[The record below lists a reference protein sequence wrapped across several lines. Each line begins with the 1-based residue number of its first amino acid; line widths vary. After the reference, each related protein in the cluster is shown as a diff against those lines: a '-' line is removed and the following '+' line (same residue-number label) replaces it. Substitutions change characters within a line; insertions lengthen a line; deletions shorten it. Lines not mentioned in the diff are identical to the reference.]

1 MRIKAGQHP
10 LNRAFHQFF
19 VVDLVDIAGFYLAI
33 DSKEFVKI
41 LNLLRLNLLLLHI
54 LRNEHRAGHGYCR
67 DNGKGGG
74 QQTVLHKHF
83 HFIILSLL
91 YPALT
96 PCERRF
102 TTRAAVIPHDDKDG
116 WQ

>member
-10 LNRAFHQFF
+10 LNCAFHQFF
-19 VVDLVDIAGFYLAI
+19 VIDLVDIAGFDLAV

-41 LNLLRLNLLLLHI
+41 FNLLCLILLLLHI
-54 LRNEHRAGHGYCR
+54 LRNEHCTRHGYCR
-67 DNGKGGG
+67 ANGKGGE

-83 HFIILSLL
+83 HFILLSLL
-91 YPALT
+91 YRALT
-96 PCERRF
+96 PCESSF
-102 TTRAAVIPHDDKDG
+102 ATRKAVIPRDDKDG